1 MKKVVGMTKVLI
13 ADDDFISLEVL
24 KAMLGQYDVEILTAT
39 TGQEALAQA
48 KEMPNLIFL
57 DYEMPDMSGAEVCK
71 TLRGKPEFENTPI
84 IAITSHQSASE
95 MTACREAGM
104 DATLH
109 KPVSPE
115 ALEELFKEYVKS

>member
-84 IAITSHQSASE
+84 IAINSHQSAS
-95 MTACREAGM
+95 
-104 DATLH
+104 
-109 KPVSPE
+109 
-115 ALEELFKEYVKS
+115 

>member
-1 MKKVVGMTKVLI
+1 MRKVLI

-24 KAMLGQYDVEILTAT
+24 KAMLANFDVEILTAM
-39 TGQEALAQA
+39 TGQEALTLAEQKPA
-48 KEMPNLIFL
+48 LIFL
-57 DYEMPDMSGAEVCK
+57 DYEMPDMSGADVCQQ
-71 TLRGKPEFENTPI
+71 LRQTEMHQKTPI

-95 MTACREAGM
+95 MSACREAGM

-115 ALEELFKEYVKS
+115 ALSELMSEYL

>member
-1 MKKVVGMTKVLI
+1 MTKVLI

-24 KAMLGQYDVEILTAT
+24 KAMLGQYSVEILTAT
-39 TGQEALAQA
+39 TGQEALDQA
-48 KEMPNLIFL
+48 NASPNLIFL
-57 DYEMPDMSGAEVCK
+57 DYEMPDMSGADVCK
-71 TLRGKPEFENTPI
+71 TLRSQSEFKETPI

-104 DATLH
+104 NATLH

-115 ALEELFKEYVKS
+115 ALDELLKQYVAP

>member
-1 MKKVVGMTKVLI
+1 MRKVLI

-24 KAMLGQYDVEILTAT
+24 KAMLANFDVEILTAM
-39 TGQEALAQA
+39 TGQEALTLAEQQP
-48 KEMPNLIFL
+48 ELIFL
-57 DYEMPDMSGAEVCK
+57 DYEMPDMSGADVCQQ
-71 TLRGKPEFENTPI
+71 LRQTEMHQKTPI

-95 MTACREAGM
+95 MSACREAGM

-115 ALEELFKEYVKS
+115 ALSELMSEYL

>member
-1 MKKVVGMTKVLI
+1 MRKVLI

-24 KAMLGQYDVEILTAT
+24 KAMLTNFDIELLTAMN
-39 TGQEALAQA
+39 GQEALEQA
-48 KEMPNLIFL
+48 EQRPELIFL
-57 DYEMPDMSGAEVCK
+57 DYEMPDMSGAEVCRQ
-71 TLRGKPEFENTPI
+71 LRQSEKHKKTPI

-95 MTACREAGM
+95 MSACREAGM

-115 ALEELFKEYVKS
+115 ALSELMSEYLQ